1 MVESKWKREL
11 KEILTK
17 QGFTEKDINTLLKL
31 AQENNYIYFRLQSLV
46 TTLYELRQMIAV
58 S

>member
-1 MVESKWKREL
+1 MVESKWKTEL

-31 AQENNYIYFRLQSLV
+31 AQENNYTYFKLQSLI
-46 TTLYELRQMIAV
+46 TTLYELRQMIEV

>member
-11 KEILTK
+11 KEILTSE
-17 QGFTEKDINTLLKL
+17 GFREKDINTLLKL
-31 AQENNYIYFRLQSLV
+31 AQENNYIYFKLQSLV

>member
-31 AQENNYIYFRLQSLV
+31 AQENNYIYFKLQSLV

>member
-17 QGFTEKDINTLLKL
+17 QGFAEKDINTLLKL

>member
-1 MVESKWKREL
+1 MVEAKWKREL

-17 QGFTEKDINTLLKL
+17 QGFTEKDINILLKL
-31 AQENNYIYFRLQSLV
+31 ANENNYTYFKLQSLV
-46 TTLYELRQMIAV
+46 TTMYELRQMIEV

>member
-11 KEILTK
+11 KEILTTE
-17 QGFTEKDINTLLKL
+17 GFTEKDINTLLKL
-31 AQENNYIYFRLQSLV
+31 AQENNYIYFKLQSLL